1 MSDSYLLLRLQ
12 YVFSQEKEFF
22 LLLTAKF
29 LIMNKYMLLFR
40 NSEISEDAYQ
50 NMSPE
55 DMQADLDKWNAW
67 IGGIAAQGKLL
78 GAEALTQVG
87 KLVSTSK
94 HVISDGPYVE
104 SKELVSGYLNLEA
117 ESIEEAIELAKGCP
131 IFNMEGSVEVRQI
144 MVFNE

>member
-1 MSDSYLLLRLQ
+1 MSFLK
-12 YVFSQEKEFF
+12 EKKSF

-40 NSEISEDAYQ
+40 NTEVSEDAYQ

-55 DMQADLDKWNAW
+55 EMQADLEKWNAW

-78 GAEALTQVG
+78 GAEALMQVG
-87 KLVSTSK
+87 KVVSTSK

-144 MVFNE
+144 MVFGE

>member
-1 MSDSYLLLRLQ
+1 MSDFNLPIRLQ
-12 YVFSQEKEFF
+12 HVFSQRGENFSTFNRKI
-22 LLLTAKF
+22 

-40 NSEISEDAYQ
+40 NTEVSEDAYQ

-55 DMQADLDKWNAW
+55 EMQADLEKWNAW

-78 GAEALTQVG
+78 GAEALMQVG
-87 KLVSTSK
+87 KVVSTSK

-104 SKELVSGYLNLEA
+104 SKELVSGYVNLEA
-117 ESIEEAIELAKGCP
+117 ESIEEAIEHAKGCP

-144 MVFNE
+144 MVFGE